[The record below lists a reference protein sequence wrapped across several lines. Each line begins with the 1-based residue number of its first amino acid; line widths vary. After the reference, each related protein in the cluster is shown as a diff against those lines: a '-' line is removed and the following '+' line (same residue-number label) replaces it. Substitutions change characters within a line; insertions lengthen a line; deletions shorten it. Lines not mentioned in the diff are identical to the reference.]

1 MRRRASSVQ
10 TRSAVSATAAAAA
23 TARYQ
28 QQQQQ
33 LLQLQEDL
41 RKTENIIYLQLRFT
55 LYYSERL
62 LLCFIPRKLLF
73 FISISLCK
81 TFSSYAIGWLFYYG
95 KFSHLILILFSCF
108 SILFKFSIFL

>member
-10 TRSAVSATAAAAA
+10 TRSAVSATAAAATA

-73 FISISLCK
+73 FSFLFRFVRLFQVMLLAGCSIM
-81 TFSSYAIGWLFYYG
+81 AN
-95 KFSHLILILFSCF
+95 
-108 SILFKFSIFL
+108 FLTSF